1 MNWQTFVTALLVLAC
16 SGYAAWSL
24 MPAALRARLRPG
36 KAGAAQAGG
45 CGGCGGCGSAAPRAA
60 LQPIRIVRRPP
71 SA

>member
-1 MNWQTFVTALLVLAC
+1 MLWQTLIAALLVLVC

-36 KAGAAQAGG
+36 HAPEASG
-45 CGGCGGCGSAAPRAA
+45 CGGCGGCGPAAPKAQ
-60 LQPIRIVRRPP
+60 LTQPIRIVRRPP